1 MSKVRYKLKNGK
13 IAVYESVSYYDPEK
27 KQARPKRTYLG
38 LEDPETGEFTP
49 TSGKRGRKKGTKNSP
64 RNRAAETQQSSMG
77 KQSSECTEHN
87 NIEIDERYIK
97 LQQEIQRLRH
107 ENDSLQAEV
116 KQYRS
121 LLRSIHDRIGISL
134 EKWSDI
140 R

>member
-64 RNRAAETQQSSMG
+64 RNHSSETPLSSMME
-77 KQSSECTEHN
+77 KQRSECIEHN
-87 NIEIDERYIK
+87 TDHNIIEKDERYIK
-97 LQQEIQRLRH
+97 LQQEIQQIRH
-107 ENDSLQAEV
+107 ENDFLQSEV
-116 KQYRS
+116 KRYRS
-121 LLRSIHDRIGISL
+121 LLGSIHDQIGVSL
-134 EKWSDI
+134 EK
-140 R
+140 